1 MIFAPSNA
9 TVIEFSM
16 DPHVNRCFGYMAMA
30 LGLDYWLVPQVSAF
44 YYQNYVMDAKK
55 ADYVMRLVRHVVSS
69 KGLAYTTSS
78 NANDDHR
85 VNKASSAKKTDL

>member
-1 MIFAPSNA
+1 MIFSPADA
-9 TVIEFSM
+9 TVIEFPLQ
-16 DPHVNRCFGYMAMA
+16 PHVDRCYGYMAMA

-69 KGLAYTTSS
+69 KGLAYTTGS
-78 NANDDHR
+78 NANDDHH
-85 VNKASSAKKTDL
+85 VNKASSAKKVDL